1 MRRSSSLFEALW
13 LRIAAPATGVVF
25 GIAVAGA
32 IVLTSPNATANS
44 ALDSDYGYERTWN
57 AALRMLRV
65 DLGLKVVEKDEVNG
79 YLLFEYHSSESGNKV
94 SQGSL
99 ELVRAKDG
107 EGPIHVIVQLPQMP
121 RYHEQVI
128 VDQLQRK
135 MRMEYGEPPPH
146 KAPAP
151 PPPADAGA
159 D

>member
-25 GIAVAGA
+25 AIAVAGA

-44 ALDSDYGYERTWN
+44 ALDSDYGYDRTWN

-65 DLGLKVVEKDEVNG
+65 DLGLKVVEKDEANG

-107 EGPIHVIVQLPQMP
+107 DGPIHVIVQLPQMP

-135 MRMEYGEPPPH
+135 MRMEYGDPPPH

-151 PPPADAGA
+151 PPADAGTE
-159 D
+159 

>member
-1 MRRSSSLFEALW
+1 MRRSSSFLEALW

-32 IVLTSPNATANS
+32 IVFTSPNATANS

-65 DLGLKVVEKDEVNG
+65 DLGLKVVEKDEANG
-79 YLLFEYHSSESGNKV
+79 YLLFEYRSSESGNKV

-99 ELVRAKDG
+99 ELVRPKEGD
-107 EGPIHVIVQLPQMP
+107 GPIHVIVQLPTMP

-135 MRMEYGEPPPH
+135 MHVEYGDPPPH
-146 KAPAP
+146 KSPA

-159 D
+159 E

>member
-65 DLGLKVVEKDEVNG
+65 DLGLKVVEKDEANG
-79 YLLFEYHSSESGNKV
+79 YVLFEYHSSESGNKV

-99 ELVRAKDG
+99 ELVRAK
-107 EGPIHVIVQLPQMP
+107 EAM
-121 RYHEQVI
+121 
-128 VDQLQRK
+128 
-135 MRMEYGEPPPH
+135 
-146 KAPAP
+146 APST
-151 PPPADAGA
+151 
-159 D
+159 